1 MGKKKKTEQTGTTS
15 SSQFGTGSTQ
25 NQFGYMTPTDTPDI
39 QAMREWQPQVDPGI
53 SYSFGRA
60 RQALKNQ
67 FANPLGADAPAA
79 VRDAAIYAGEGDI
92 AQQEA
97 QAYRGAYNDQNQQEY
112 QKRAFLSQL
121 TRPELVGTGSTSTTS
136 GSASGRSAE
145 TKIEPGSN
153 PFLQGLAGVGMAFA

>member
-1 MGKKKKTEQTGTTS
+1 MGGKKKKSEQTGTTS
-15 SSQFGTGSTQ
+15 GTASTQ
-25 NQFGYMTPTDTPDI
+25 NQYDYMAPPDTEDIERLREWTPT
-39 QAMREWQPQVDPGI
+39 VNPGI

-97 QAYRGAYNDQNQQEY
+97 QAYREAYGDVNQQEGV
-112 QKRAFLSQL
+112 KRTSLAGM
-121 TRPELVGTGSTSTTS
+121 TRPQLVGTRTTS
-136 GSASGRSAE
+136 STSGRSAGTNVE
-145 TKIEPGSN
+145 SGGDP
-153 PFLQGLAGVGMAFA
+153 LAGLANALATAGMAFA